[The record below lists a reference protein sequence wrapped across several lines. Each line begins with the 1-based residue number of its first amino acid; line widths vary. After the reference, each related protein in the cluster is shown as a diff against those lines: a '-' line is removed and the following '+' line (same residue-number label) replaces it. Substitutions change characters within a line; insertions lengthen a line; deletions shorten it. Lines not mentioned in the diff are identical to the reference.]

1 MPPHPWEFA
10 LRKGEIPQEL
20 KGHGKENIFST
31 CSLPCLYKPKSWH
44 RLREPTHKTQ
54 LNPRAFQV
62 VKLHKNCHVFL
73 AMGERLLVT
82 YDHPPWYTPSLW
94 V

>member
-1 MPPHPWEFA
+1 MLFT
-10 LRKGEIPQEL
+10 L
-20 KGHGKENIFST
+20 
-31 CSLPCLYKPKSWH
+31 SLQTKILAQTEGAH
-44 RLREPTHKTQ
+44 TQ
-54 LNPRAFQV
+54 TQPNPRAFQV
-62 VKLHKNCHVFL
+62 VKLHKNCHVLL